1 MNTPLPYKHIQDLSE
16 RQLLQVIVDKLC
28 CVAGK
33 YILDIYGGAAAAYS
47 LRSLSKDTID
57 VVRVRRSV
65 DNAEADFTA
74 REITNGTLENWVN
87 ADMPLPL
94 DTATAAA
101 AYSLRNLKT
110 SYTGSVIR
118 VRRSSDNAEA
128 DFTAAEVADGTLED
142 WVNTDVDVY
151 TSDFTSGNE
160 DLNEENGVATDGET
174 IDGVSDAY
182 KFTLTGGSGFHSARK
197 LNFLDTT
204 KTYRVTFDY
213 YLPSSNTSVD
223 GLFYFNSVGSNETF
237 NTLDEW
243 VTITKEGACTNDDF
257 WIRATDGGNQTVDA
271 DGDVFYLKNIVV
283 TQTTADGHVT
293 TWYDQA
299 GSNDATQGTAANQ
312 PKIVDAGVLVEE
324 NGRPAL
330 EFTTSTST
338 EMLTSAS
345 GTYSQPNTYFIIA
358 KNNNV
363 NSDFIDGSI
372 LVDRNLNDI
381 SSGFHRMF
389 AGLSFQSTFP
399 NTANQFLRYSLF
411 DGASSEI
418 AIDAASVETGDVGLQ
433 GLEKSF
439 RIGDN
444 TSAFLMQEIIIYNSD
459 QSSNRTTIE
468 TNINDYYSIYAQD
481 RDGFVTTWYDQSGNG
496 NNAVQNTATQQ
507 PQIVSAGVLVEENG
521 KPAIDF
527 GTILENKCL
536 TVNTS
541 PITNNFVTIVHNI
554 IYKNNKNQVLLAL
567 SNSNYIII
575 TATDAG
581 KLKYVNSNDDMIS
594 TTNVGSFQLSTIDIN
609 DGKLYTNNLEED
621 NVTTASGATSRYV
634 IGNYTGTSGNELE
647 GYVSEIVTWQ
657 TAQTSNRVGIETNI
671 NNHYNIYP

>member
-1 MNTPLPYKHIQDLSE
+1 MSLILSLDNSIHSFNT
-16 RQLLQVIVDKLC
+16 
-28 CVAGK
+28 GK
-33 YILDIYGGAAAAYS
+33 FVLDQYTGAAAAYS
-47 LRSLSKDTID
+47 LRRLSVNSTN

-65 DNAEADFTA
+65 DNAEDDFTA
-74 REITNGTLENWVN
+74 DEVADGTMLNWVN

-128 DFTAAEVADGTLED
+128 DFTADEITDGTLLA
-142 WVNTDVDVY
+142 WVGNTA
-151 TSDFTSGNE
+151 SD
-160 DLNEENGVATDGET
+160 NG
-174 IDGVSDAY
+174 Y
-182 KFTLTGGSGFHSARK
+182 
-197 LNFLDTT
+197 
-204 KTYRVTFDY
+204 
-213 YLPSSNTSVD
+213 
-223 GLFYFNSVGSNETF
+223 
-237 NTLDEW
+237 
-243 VTITKEGACTNDDF
+243 
-257 WIRATDGGNQTVDA
+257 
-271 DGDVFYLKNIVV
+271 
-283 TQTTADGHVT
+283 VT

-299 GSNDATQGTAANQ
+299 GSNSATQGTAANQ

-330 EFTTSTST
+330 EFTTST

-381 SSGFHRMF
+381 NSGFHRMF
-389 AGLSFQSTFP
+389 AALSFQSTFP

-418 AIDAASVETGDVGLQ
+418 AIDAASVETGDVGFQ

-444 TSAFLMQEIIIYNSD
+444 TSAFLMQELIIYNSD

-468 TNINDYYSIYAQD
+468 TNINDYYNIYAQD
-481 RDGFVTTWYDQSGNG
+481 RDGFVTTWYDQSGN
-496 NNAVQNTATQQ
+496 NDATQATAANQ
-507 PQIVSAGVLVEENG
+507 PKIVDAGVLVEENG
-521 KPAIDF
+521 RPAIDF
-527 GTILENKCL
+527 GTISENKCL

-554 IYKNNKNQVLLAL
+554 IYKSNKNQVLLAL

-621 NVTTASGATSRYV
+621 NVTTASGATTRYA
-634 IGNYTGTSGNELE
+634 IGNYTASSGNELE